1 MQAGAFGAQLLD
13 GEAGRVVK
21 VQGVAVGA
29 QALGLL
35 ADMGY
40 LLQAAGEVAPT
51 QVGVGVARHFA
62 GHQALHELQDGHFEA
77 ENGRVLAVVKGG
89 GTGEM
94 QHGGRFAHCGAGGQ
108 DDEVRWLP
116 AAGKAIELG
125 EAGRHAGKAVL
136 ADGLGKLGEGGFL
149 SGGGGLAGAGFEA
162 AVQGGQVGLGVAEQS
177 QRVAGVVV
185 AVGGHFGAGLYDDAA
200 GVLLLQGAAVGF
212 EVGGRVDFAREA
224 GDEGGTAGAGQ
235 GAAAAQLL
243 GDGEDVG
250 VVADLHQVANGPVDL
265 LVGGAVE
272 NFLGGEGGQHR
283 ALGVG
288 FEEGRA

>member
-13 GEAGRVVK
+13 GEAGRIVE

-29 QALGLL
+29 QPLGLL
-35 ADMGY
+35 ADVGH
-40 LLQAAGEVAPT
+40 LLQAAGQVAAA
-51 QVGVGVARHFA
+51 QVGVAIAGYFA

-149 SGGGGLAGAGFEA
+149 SGGSRLAGAGFEA
-162 AVQGGQVGLGVAEQS
+162 ALERGEVGLGVAEQS
-177 QRVAGVVV
+177 QRVAGVVI
-185 AVGGHFGAGLYDDAA
+185 AVGGHFSAGLDDDAA
-200 GVLLLQGAAVGF
+200 GVLLLQCPAVGF
-212 EVGGRVDFAREA
+212 EVGGGVDFAGEA
-224 GDEGGTAGAGQ
+224 GDKSRATGAGQ

-243 GDGEDVG
+243 GDGENVG
-250 VVADLHQVANGPVDL
+250 VVADLHQVADGPVYL

-272 NFLGGEGGQHR
+272 NLFGG
-283 ALGVG
+283 
-288 FEEGRA
+288 